1 MNDGRTIWIVERN
14 ENDYIE
20 QTILLKDC
28 LERNE
33 RNRWKMSD
41 DFKNERIL
49 FIERSKEKT
58 RRGVG
63 RSRTM
68 NKRNN
73 KKSNASI
80 SSGKEGGGGKGV
92 D

>member
-1 MNDGRTIWIVERN
+1 
-14 ENDYIE
+14 
-20 QTILLKDC
+20 
-28 LERNE
+28 
-33 RNRWKMSD
+33 MSD

-80 SSGKEGGGGKGV
+80 SSGKEGGGREGSGLRKGV
-92 D
+92 QVKEGEMCNLFSSR

>member
-1 MNDGRTIWIVERN
+1 MSIVFVNELNFSRTIVSLGKMNDGRTTWIVQRN

-20 QTILLKDC
+20 QTISLKDR

-49 FIERSKEKT
+49 FIKRSKEK
-58 RRGVG
+58 VG
-63 RSRTM
+63 
-68 NKRNN
+68 
-73 KKSNASI
+73 
-80 SSGKEGGGGKGV
+80 EGLIVHDEQTK
-92 D
+92 

>member
-1 MNDGRTIWIVERN
+1 
-14 ENDYIE
+14 
-20 QTILLKDC
+20 
-28 LERNE
+28 
-33 RNRWKMSD
+33 MSD

>member
-1 MNDGRTIWIVERN
+1 MVNPVSEVYGVRGKMNDGRTTWIVQRN

-20 QTILLKDC
+20 QTILLKDR

-49 FIERSKEKT
+49 FIERSKEK
-58 RRGVG
+58 VG
-63 RSRTM
+63 
-68 NKRNN
+68 
-73 KKSNASI
+73 
-80 SSGKEGGGGKGV
+80 EGLIVHDEQTK
-92 D
+92 